1 MRAHQRLA
9 AAIAAIAAAAAMPG
23 CLKRTIAISS
33 DPAGALVW
41 LNGVEVGRT
50 PLEVDFTFYG
60 TYDVSLRKEGYE
72 PLMTTRVASP
82 PLFEIPPID
91 ALAEAIPGT
100 HAVVVPWYFAM
111 VRSPESLAKESGDR
125 AVREAAEYD
134 LIARAQTL
142 RNMLGA
148 APPSTP
154 APAAPPQTAPPRTD
168 SAPTAPPP
176 AP

>member
-1 MRAHQRLA
+1 MRARQRLA
-9 AAIAAIAAAAAMPG
+9 ASLASLAAAAAMPG
-23 CLKRTIAISS
+23 CLKRTIAITS
-33 DPAGALVW
+33 DPDGALVW

-72 PLMTTRVASP
+72 PVMTTRVASP

-100 HAVVVPWYFAM
+100 HPVVVEWFFAL

-125 AVREAAEYD
+125 AAREAAEYD

-142 RNMLGA
+142 RNLLGGE
-148 APPSTP
+148 P
-154 APAAPPQTAPPRTD
+154 PAAPPPVESSP
-168 SAPTAPPP
+168 SAPPP
-176 AP
+176 GP